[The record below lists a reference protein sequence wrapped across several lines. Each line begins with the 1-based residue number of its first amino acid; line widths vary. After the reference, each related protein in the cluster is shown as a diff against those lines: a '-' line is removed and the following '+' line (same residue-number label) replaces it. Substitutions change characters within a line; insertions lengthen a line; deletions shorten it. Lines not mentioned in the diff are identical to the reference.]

1 MANIKRLLNKKSWTG
16 RELGIIE
23 VTNMVVMFKQRLN
36 GEPVKPIVTLEQFKK
51 MLHTIDSSAQGKI
64 YKGYL
69 AIHEWIALHYNIAQS
84 NVQQAQLRFKTL
96 TSHIIT
102 ASIVEDTYNY
112 IAELPLI
119 MTEKQYKEEVEK
131 RREEWLSGKGDNVIS
146 LIMRAIEYYVEL
158 LSKEPRKANPLKPIR
173 KKYLAAAVKSPIILS
188 RYNAATDN
196 GYYILEDGRRSDQMT
211 EEEWQEAITTPIMA
225 ETLKKMSEEG
235 KIDNIPGHTAEEIA
249 MRRLIDRAKIIYAGG
264 TEAEADAAQD
274 QAEYEAGLAMPVK
287 WHLYDH
293 APEGLTKW
301 EVLEDTATCYE
312 IYKKSLGGEAETA
325 EEYVEEVKDFIAE
338 FKEAVNAIIKDID
351 SKYFKGEAGLTS
363 LPVEEWETTV
373 FDWKQLYEKDFYS
386 FRADT
391 DRITTLW
398 DGDKRAIF
406 NGIAILQTSEFGKL
420 RIDDQGYYKPPKIKE
435 TLAERGLQG
444 FFPES
449 ENYAFNVQDVEDG
462 RETLLESYYYVK
474 GYNKALEL
482 IAKHFDIPDIII
494 FKMDVEDIE
503 EKIDAVNALTPVLY
517 RRIKNTYYEDTE
529 LKQRKLQVLK
539 DIFVEID
546 YKSLSIPAENIET
559 IEKAF
564 DEPDFNYFRDMN
576 IAELLC
582 FRSSPTANIET
593 DV

>member
-1 MANIKRLLNKKSWTG
+1 MANIKRLLNKKGWTG

-23 VTNMVVMFKQRLN
+23 VTNMAVMYKQRLN
-36 GEPVKPIVTLEQFKK
+36 GEPVKPIVTPEQFKK
-51 MLHTIDSSAQGKI
+51 MINTVDSPAQGKI
-64 YKGYL
+64 YNGYL
-69 AIHEWIALHYNIAQS
+69 TIHEWIALHYNIAQS

-96 TSHIIT
+96 TSHIMT
-102 ASIVEDTYNY
+102 ASIAEDTYNY

-119 MTEKQYKEEVEK
+119 MTEKQYKEEMEK
-131 RREEWLSGKGDNVIS
+131 RREEWLSGKADSVLN

-188 RYNAATDN
+188 RYSDATGN
-196 GYYILEDGRRSDQMT
+196 GYYTLEDGRRSDQMT
-211 EEEWQEAITTPIMA
+211 DEEWQEALTTPAMA

-235 KIDNIPGHTAEEIA
+235 KIDSIPGHTAEEIV

-264 TEAEADAAQD
+264 TEAEADAAQ
-274 QAEYEAGLAMPVK
+274 QKSEYEAGLAMPVK
-287 WHLYDH
+287 WHLYEH

-325 EEYVEEVKDFIAE
+325 EEYVEEAKDFIAE
-338 FKEAVNAIIKDID
+338 FREAVDAIIKDID
-351 SKYFKGEAGLTS
+351 SKYFKGEAGLAS
-363 LPVEEWETTV
+363 LPVEEWYNTA
-373 FDWKQLYEKDFYS
+373 FDWEQLYKKDFYS

-391 DRITTLW
+391 DSITTLW
-398 DGDKRAIF
+398 DGNKRAIF
-406 NGIAILQTSEFGKL
+406 NGIAVLKKDGLTKL
-420 RIDDQGYYKPPKIKE
+420 NVDENGYYKPPKIKE
-435 TLAERGLQG
+435 TLAEHGLQG

-462 RETLLESYYYVK
+462 REILLESYYYVK

-482 IAKHFDIPDIII
+482 IAKYFDIPDITI

-503 EKIDAVNALTPVLY
+503 GKIDAINALIPVLY
-517 RRIKNTYYEDTE
+517 RRIKNTAYEDTE

-564 DEPDFNYFRDMN
+564 AESDFNYFRDMN

-582 FRSSPTANIET
+582 FRSSPTTNNEV